1 MSEGE
6 EVKEKRK
13 VQDGEA
19 EGHTEENKEAMDE
32 NKEAMDE
39 NKEEKEKELKG
50 EEGRKE
56 KRMRRS
62 RAME

>member
-1 MSEGE
+1 MKIIYLSVSERE

-32 NKEAMDE
+32 NKE
-39 NKEEKEKELKG
+39 EKEK
-50 EEGRKE
+50 
-56 KRMRRS
+56 
-62 RAME
+62 